1 MNKWVFFLVLVLSS
15 TFVAQS
21 SLKIPRKFRGEFL
34 GIQAPY
40 AVDFSYNFVEFDS
53 VQVRIKLEKDRVTIC
68 YLGVDYCPVLAG
80 PIYALKK
87 EKAGKNIKYLVTLEI
102 PGSMVKEELWL
113 VKKNL
118 HVIRKGVYPQPEVKL
133 TKSRKK

>member
-1 MNKWVFFLVLVLSS
+1 MNKWVFFLLLILSS
-15 TFVAQS
+15 TLVGQS
-21 SLKIPRKFRGEFL
+21 GLKIPRKFRGEFL
-34 GIQAPY
+34 GTQAPY
-40 AVDFSYNFVEFDS
+40 TVDFRTNFVQFDS
-53 VQVRIKLEKDRVTIC
+53 VQVSIKLEKERVTIC
-68 YLGVDYCPVLAG
+68 YLGADYCPVSAG

-87 EKAGKNIKYLVTLEI
+87 ENSGKNTQWLLTVEI

-133 TKSRKK
+133 IKSRKK

>member
-34 GIQAPY
+34 GTQAPY
-40 AVDFSYNFVEFDS
+40 AVDFSSNFVEFDS
-53 VQVRIKLEKDRVTIC
+53 VQITIKLQKERVTIC

-80 PIYALKK
+80 PIYELKK

-102 PGSMVKEELWL
+102 PGSVVKEELWL
-113 VKKNL
+113 IKKPL
-118 HVIRKGVYPQPEVKL
+118 HVLRKGIYPQPEVNLIKL
-133 TKSRKK
+133 RKK

>member
-1 MNKWVFFLVLVLSS
+1 M
-15 TFVAQS
+15 
-21 SLKIPRKFRGEFL
+21 KIPRKFRGEFL
-34 GIQAPY
+34 GTQAPY
-40 AVDFSYNFVEFDS
+40 TVDFRTNSVEFNS
-53 VQVRIKLEKDRVTIC
+53 VQVRIKLEKERVTIC
-68 YLGVDYCPVLAG
+68 YLGADYCPVSEG

-87 EKAGKNIKYLVTLEI
+87 ENSGKNLRWLLTVEI